1 MRDNDL
7 MTDERSSLPPL
18 PDPVQ
23 TRPAVVKTLIAAMI
37 AALFIGFL
45 LQNNEDTSVAFLWWE
60 GSLPKWLILVISS
73 LTGIVIWELAGYL
86 RRRRR

>member
-1 MRDNDL
+1 
-7 MTDERSSLPPL
+7 MTNERSSLPPL
-18 PDPVQ
+18 PDPVK
-23 TRPAVVKTLIAAMI
+23 TRPAVAKTLIAAMI

-45 LQNNEDTSVAFLWWE
+45 LQNSDDTAVAFLWWE

-73 LTGIVIWELAGYL
+73 LTGIVIWELGGYL